1 MNQPGVKSVVGDVTM
16 CEKEA
21 QFDAKKYNEM
31 AGKPQKEKAKKE
43 PKKQEPKKEKKAEP
57 KPAAEPEKPK
67 EKPSDPWAD
76 CDKFTM
82 DMDAWKRFYS
92 NNDED
97 KSVEHFW
104 TLVSTVVL
112 FHLKIPQYLS
122 RFTFYTF
129 RLPQKSRPTTPCGR
143 VPTNTL
149 TNLPCLSWLQILSE
163 VSFKEFI
170 RTLSNYNH
178 LGMFQRIEKLRK
190 HAFSSVV
197 VGGKTNDMNITGLWF
212 WRGNSL
218 AFERSPDW
226 QIDYEVYNW
235 EKLDWDAPETKAMV
249 AKYWMWDEKAEF
261 DGKAFNQAKIYK

>member
-1 MNQPGVKSVVGDVTM
+1 MPVD
-16 CEKEA
+16 
-21 QFDAKKYNEM
+21 
-31 AGKPQKEKAKKE
+31 
-43 PKKQEPKKEKKAEP
+43 
-57 KPAAEPEKPK
+57 
-67 EKPSDPWAD
+67 
-76 CDKFTM
+76 
-82 DMDAWKRFYS
+82 
-92 NNDED
+92 
-97 KSVEHFW
+97 
-104 TLVSTVVL
+104 L
-112 FHLKIPQYLS
+112 LS
-122 RFTFYTF
+122 IF

-149 TNLPCLSWLQILSE
+149 TNLPCLSWLPILLE
-163 VSFKEFI
+163 VSYCEFI
-170 RTLSNYNH
+170 GTSPNDYYK
-178 LGMFQRIEKLRK
+178 GMFQRIEKLRK

>member
-1 MNQPGVKSVVGDVTM
+1 
-16 CEKEA
+16 
-21 QFDAKKYNEM
+21 
-31 AGKPQKEKAKKE
+31 
-43 PKKQEPKKEKKAEP
+43 
-57 KPAAEPEKPK
+57 
-67 EKPSDPWAD
+67 
-76 CDKFTM
+76 M

-104 TLVSTVVL
+104 TLITPEVKANYSLWKGTY
-112 FHLKIPQYLS
+112 QYS
-122 RFTFYTF
+122 HE
-129 RLPQKSRPTTPCGR
+129 
-143 VPTNTL
+143 L
-149 TNLPCLSWLQILSE
+149 TMPFMAANLIG
-163 VSFKEFI
+163 
-170 RTLSNYNH
+170 
-178 LGMFQRIEKLRK
+178 GMFQRIEKLRK